1 MKHRGNGGMSGR
13 GTNHFSSAVGRS
25 RRQRLALAFA
35 AAGAILPCGH
45 VFGQALFTTESDFT
59 GWTAHSPATAVT
71 AVPNTTFD
79 YDGQATN
86 GLANYNSGAA
96 GTPGGLEI
104 NTGSNALGYGPLATS
119 PFNDLYQTSFLNAVD
134 PGATAG
140 STVAYSGTLYM
151 VYTTPTFAGPD
162 VYFNLGLQINYPGD
176 SYYGAYYFP
185 TSTAAGATV
194 DGMATTIATYS
205 YSISAGGGGNLSMNI
220 VTNAGVY
227 GTGVAGTNN
236 VLTAPLYID
245 DISTTY
251 PVAANIPPNNA
262 TWATNGNGNWS
273 TSPSDAG
280 NWVNSAPP
288 ANSSST
294 ATFGTDGGTIT
305 VTPTVTVVGAQA
317 VTELIFSSPNGY
329 ALAGS
334 TVSISSELLSTAGQN
349 TINSLNIGTATVSIS
364 TGSSVT
370 ATTFAK
376 TNYQPLNLTGG
387 GTLNVPSVN
396 NGNLALTGGSTLN
409 ITGNGTVAAGAAFLY
424 DINVDA
430 NSTVNLGT
438 NNVYD
443 DNSID
448 GAGTIAI
455 GSGST
460 LTTAEYNGY
469 TFNGSLSGSGS
480 LILGSVGGASSAGAP
495 YTGTF
500 YGTSPTFSGPIS
512 VTFLD
517 NLAVGTGVTLGNA
530 SSTNTITLDSG
541 TLQAVGNANLAQNI
555 TIEDTQGIVNNTTV
569 INTSSTTGTVTV
581 GNTLTLSGHISG
593 GNSIQKT
600 GIGTLVLGASNS
612 YSGGTDVTA
621 GTLLVGAAHGLPT
634 NNALTISNGAE
645 VQLGA
650 STGVETLSS
659 LSIDSLSTLDITNN
673 HIIID
678 YSGSDPISSIAALI
692 KSGYNSGT
700 WTGLGITSSA
710 AAANSASY
718 GIGYADGASGVVPGL
733 SSGQIEI
740 MYTLL
745 GDANLDG
752 KVNGTDFTLMAANFN
767 DSVTA
772 GWDRGDFN
780 YSNTVNGDDFVL
792 LADNFNQ
799 FASQSDVAAADLAA
813 LDSFAVTN
821 GISLT
826 SVPEPATLGLVV
838 LAGVGALGR
847 RNRRQKRE

>member
-13 GTNHFSSAVGRS
+13 GINRISSAVGRS
-25 RRQRLALAFA
+25 RRQRIALAFA
-35 AAGAILPCGH
+35 AAGAMLPCGH

-59 GWTAHSPATAVT
+59 GWTAQGPTTAVT

-86 GLANYNSGAA
+86 GLANYTSGSA

-104 NTGSNALGYGPLATS
+104 NTGTNAIGYGALASS
-119 PFNDLYQTSFLNAVD
+119 PFNDLYTSSFLNAVD
-134 PGATAG
+134 PGATPG
-140 STVAYSGTLYM
+140 NTVTNTGTLYM
-151 VYTTPTFAGPD
+151 VYANPSLVGPD
-162 VYFNLGLQINYPGD
+162 AYFNLGLQFNYPGD
-176 SYYGAYYFP
+176 GYYGAYMFP

-205 YSISAGGGGNLSMNI
+205 YTIAPGGGGNFTMDI

-227 GTGVAGTNN
+227 GTGVAGTSN
-236 VLTAPLYID
+236 VLTSPLFID

-251 PVAANIPPNNA
+251 PVPANIPPNNA

-280 NWVNSAPP
+280 NWVNSTPP

-294 ATFGTDGGTIT
+294 ATFGTDGGAIT

-317 VTELIFSSPNGY
+317 LSELIFSSPNGY
-329 ALAGS
+329 ILAGS
-334 TVSISSELLSTAGQN
+334 TVTISSELLSTAGQN
-349 TINSLNIGTATVSIS
+349 TINSLNVGTSTVSIS

-387 GTLNVPSVN
+387 GTLNIPSIN

-430 NSTVNLGT
+430 NSTANLGT

-443 DNSID
+443 NNSID

-460 LTTAEYNGY
+460 LTSAEYNGF
-469 TFNGSLSGSGS
+469 TFSGSLSGSGS
-480 LILGSVGGASSAGAP
+480 LILGSVSGASSAGAP
-495 YTGTF
+495 FTGTF
-500 YGTSPTFSGPIS
+500 LGTSPTFSGPIS
-512 VTFLD
+512 VTFEN
-517 NLAVGTGVTLGNA
+517 NLAVGTGATLGNA

-541 TLQAVGNANLAQNI
+541 TLQAVGNATLAQNI
-555 TIEDTQGIVNNTTV
+555 TIEDTQQIVNNTTV

-621 GTLLVGAAHGLPT
+621 GTLLVGAAHALPT
-634 NNALTISNGAE
+634 NNALTISNGAV

-659 LSIDSLSTLDITNN
+659 LSIDSLSTLNITNN

-692 KSGYNSGT
+692 KSGYNGGT

-710 AAANSASY
+710 AAANSGSY
-718 GIGYADGASGVVPGL
+718 GIGYADGASHIVAGL

-752 KVNGTDFTLMAANFN
+752 KVNGSDFTLMAANFN
-767 DSVTA
+767 DSVTN
-772 GWDRGDFN
+772 GWDQGDFN
-780 YSNTVNGDDFVL
+780 FSNTVNGDDFVL

-799 FASQSDVAAADLAA
+799 FASQSDVSAADLSA
-813 LDSFAVTN
+813 LDSFAASN

-826 SVPEPATLGLVV
+826 SVPEPATLGLAV
-838 LAGVGALGR
+838 LAGVGALSR
-847 RNRRQKRE
+847 RARRQKQE